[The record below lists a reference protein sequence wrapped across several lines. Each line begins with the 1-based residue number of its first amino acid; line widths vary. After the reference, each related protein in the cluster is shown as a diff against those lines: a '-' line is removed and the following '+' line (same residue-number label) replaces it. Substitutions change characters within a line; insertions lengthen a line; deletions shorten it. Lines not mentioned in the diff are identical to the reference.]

1 MNNSIVFV
9 YYKEDKIKVL
19 TLEQSKD
26 KHEQIISE
34 GWIHTAT
41 LDSCVYIEHLFNNN
55 EDALYLTIKQ
65 LSQIKP
71 IDTKKEYDKIYK
83 RVFEKAKS
91 ICNSNRHLLEQSEY
105 IETLKTWTI
114 DILASGINYYKSK

>member
-1 MNNSIVFV
+1 MNNIVFV
-9 YYKEDKIKVL
+9 YYKEEKIKVL
-19 TLEQSKD
+19 TLEQSKSE
-26 KHEQIISE
+26 HENLISI

-41 LDSCVYIEHLFNNN
+41 LDSCVYIEHLFNN

-65 LSQIKP
+65 LSQIAP
-71 IDTKKEYDKIYK
+71 IDREKEYDKIYK

-91 ICNSNRHLLEQSEY
+91 ICNSNRHLLEESEY

-114 DILASGINYYKSK
+114 DILASGIKYFKSK